1 MDGGI
6 GGGKKKMGWYKVQLR
21 GICMREMWVDGGEG
35 HVNRGRRGS
44 TRKEGRHKKKN
55 SLKGIWMGGLGR

>member
-6 GGGKKKMGWYKVQLR
+6 GGGKKKMGWHKVQLR
-21 GICMREMWVDGGEG
+21 GICMRGMWVDGGEG

-44 TRKEGRHKKKN
+44 DRYEGVA
-55 SLKGIWMGGLGR
+55 

>member
-6 GGGKKKMGWYKVQLR
+6 GGGTKKMGWHKVQLR
-21 GICMREMWVDGGEG
+21 GICMRGMWVDVGEG

-44 TRKEGRHKKKN
+44 IRKEGVA
-55 SLKGIWMGGLGR
+55 